1 MSPLGRMKMIESLF
15 ICAIIQIWI
24 THALSQQFPFHL
36 NYGVT
41 ILAASKSMISFWPPS
56 TFSDT
61 VTKYDGFFRGNMWKD

>member
-15 ICAIIQIWI
+15 ICAINQIWI
-24 THALSQQFPFHL
+24 THALLQQFPFHL

-61 VTKYDGFFRGNMWKD
+61 VTKYDGFLEEICMKD